1 MHRIVGL
8 DLAADKVRLVAL
20 ESGFRG
26 FSVLEARSVPLPD
39 GGTPGERLKAALA
52 QLPRSE
58 DDTIAVALPGAQ
70 VASHVVTLPFTD
82 ARRIERVLPA
92 EVEGAIPFDLE
103 DVVWDHAVLSQA
115 NGRTEVLVGIVKKSA
130 LQQALE
136 QLKEAGIDPR
146 VVTFAP
152 LALATPAER
161 GMIARDGAVAPE
173 TGASPAEAMIDA
185 GPDRADFCLL
195 DAGRPVLARSLS
207 SAGLPAWEAARTDP
221 RALDR
226 LLSPLVR
233 DLKMSLRMR
242 GKAGAVGRV
251 LLAGDLSAL
260 PGISEKLSAELGV
273 PVSALALAGE
283 AAKVADGQG
292 SDYALALGLA
302 LRAQQPRGRLNF
314 RKGEFAF
321 TKDLSQV
328 RGHLAQLGI
337 AAAVLLVL
345 AIALGIARIAS
356 LSKQGRDY
364 DDALCAATRKIVGT
378 CMTDYRQA
386 VAALSGGRSKAAGI
400 PRVSAADVL
409 AELLAHL
416 PDDAMPTLEDVDLN
430 TTSIRLRGVAEN
442 YTKVDAIIT
451 ALKKD
456 RCFGE
461 IKQPRT
467 EKQRGG
473 EKVQFSLD
481 FAYTC
486 SGEQPGGA

>member
-8 DLAADKVRLVAL
+8 DLAGEKVRVVAL
-20 ESGFRG
+20 ETGFRG
-26 FSVLEARSVPLPD
+26 FSVLEARSVALPA

-52 QLPRSE
+52 QVPRSE
-58 DDTIAVALPGAQ
+58 DDTVAVALPGSQ
-70 VASHVVTLPFTD
+70 VASQVVTLPFTD

-103 DVVWDHAVLSQA
+103 EVVWDHAVLSQA
-115 NGRTEVLVGIVKKSA
+115 NGRTEVLVGVVKKSA
-130 LQQALE
+130 LQQALA
-136 QLKEAGIDPR
+136 QLREAGVDPR

-161 GMIARDGAVAPE
+161 GMVARDGVAAKDGRGATEAVL
-173 TGASPAEAMIDA
+173 DA

-195 DAGRPVLARSLS
+195 DGGHPVLARSLS
-207 SAGLPAWEAARTDP
+207 SAGLPAWEAARSDP
-221 RALDR
+221 LALDR

-242 GKAGAVGRV
+242 GKGGPVGRL

-260 PGISEKLSAELGV
+260 PGAAEKLSAELGV
-273 PVSALALAGE
+273 PVSELGLAGQ
-283 AAKVADGQG
+283 AAHVADGRG
-292 SDYALALGLA
+292 ADYALALGLA

-328 RGHLAQLGI
+328 RGHLARLGI
-337 AAAVLLVL
+337 ATAVLLVL

-378 CMTDYRQA
+378 CVTDYRQA

-430 TTSIRLRGVAEN
+430 TTSIRLRGTADS
-442 YTKVDAIIT
+442 YGKVDQILA

-467 EKQRGG
+467 EKQRGS
-473 EKVQFSLD
+473 EKVQFSID

>member
-8 DLAADKVRLVAL
+8 DVSGDKLRLVAL

-26 FSVLEARSVPLPD
+26 FSVLEARSVALPE
-39 GGTPGERLKAALA
+39 GATPGERLKAALA
-52 QLPRSE
+52 QLGRAE
-58 DDTIAVALPGAQ
+58 DDIFAVALPGTQ
-70 VASHVVTLPFTD
+70 VASHLVTLPFTD
-82 ARRIERVLPA
+82 ARRIEQVLPG

-103 DVVWDHAVLSQA
+103 EVVWDHAVLSQA
-115 NGRTEVLVGIVKKSA
+115 NGRTEVLVGVVRKSV
-130 LQQALE
+130 LQQALASFA
-136 QLKEAGIDPR
+136 EAGVDPR
-146 VVTFAP
+146 LVTFAP
-152 LALATPAER
+152 LALATPSER
-161 GMIARDGAVAPE
+161 GMVARDGVAPGAAVA
-173 TGASPAEAMIDA
+173 EALLDA

-195 DAGRPVLARSLS
+195 EGEHPVLARSLS
-207 SAGLPAWEAARTDP
+207 SAGPALWESARTDP

-226 LLSPLVR
+226 LLAPLVR

-242 GKAGAVGRV
+242 GKAGPISR
-251 LLAGDLSAL
+251 LLVAGELAAL
-260 PGISEKLSAELGV
+260 PGAPEKLAADLGIQV
-273 PVSALALAGE
+273 EPLALAGE
-283 AAKVADGQG
+283 AAKVAQG
-292 SDYALALGLA
+292 PGADYALALGLA

-328 RGHLAQLGI
+328 RGHLAR
-337 AAAVLLVL
+337 L
-345 AIALGIARIAS
+345 AIAASVLLALAVGLGAARVAS

-364 DDALCAATRKIVGT
+364 DDALCAATRKILGT

-386 VAALSGGRSKAAGI
+386 LAALSGGRSKAAGI

-409 AELLAHL
+409 AELVANL
-416 PDDAMPTLEDVDLN
+416 PDDAMPILEDVDL
-430 TTSIRLRGVAEN
+430 TTTAIRLRGTADS
-442 YTKVDAIIT
+442 YGKVDQII
-451 ALKKD
+451 AGLKKD

-467 EKQRGG
+467 EKQRGS
-473 EKVQFSLD
+473 EKVIFSID